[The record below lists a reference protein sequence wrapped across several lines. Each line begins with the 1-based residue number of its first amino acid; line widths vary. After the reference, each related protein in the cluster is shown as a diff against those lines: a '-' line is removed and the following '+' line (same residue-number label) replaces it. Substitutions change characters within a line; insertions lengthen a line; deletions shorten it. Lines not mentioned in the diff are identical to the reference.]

1 MILLLAACT
10 SGPVAPD
17 VARGDSAAP
26 DSSPPA
32 DTAEGIEVLPGL
44 SDTAVPPEPPS
55 APGFATLDCAA
66 AIPGDG
72 KTDCTL
78 RITDADA
85 VVAWE
90 GPAGVGLHGRSSLGF
105 VKPQYAVEL
114 RDSTGAE
121 AATDLFGL
129 GKEAD
134 WLLNGMYVDRALLR
148 NKLAYDL
155 YRDLTAD
162 REWAP
167 ESRYFELTLNGDY
180 VGLYALCE
188 RVDRG
193 SGRASVPA
201 DDGSGA
207 AFIVKGAEAGIP
219 STVQYAWWEVF
230 YPTAPSAAATA
241 AITARLARME
251 AALTARDP
259 ALWDDLDQDSAVAFV
274 LLEELTKNNDGF
286 FLSHHLYTHTDGKL
300 HFTPWDLDLSLGQ
313 PSYNDNENPASWL
326 AYRPDIVLG
335 LAAIPG
341 FSTRMTTMWAEW
353 RAGDLAD
360 DRLDARILGLV
371 RAMGSA
377 PARNFERWPI
387 GDIQFSGYLY
397 TVSSYEEEI
406 ERVRAFAQARV
417 RWMDANVATWG
428 G

>member
-1 MILLLAACT
+1 VILLLAACT
-10 SGPVAPD
+10 DGPVAPER
-17 VARGDSAAP
+17 AGDSAPP
-26 DSSPPA
+26 DSSPSA
-32 DTAEGIEVLPGL
+32 DSAESIEVLPGL
-44 SDTAVPPEPPS
+44 SDTAVLPTPPS

-66 AIPGDG
+66 AVPADG

-78 RITDADA
+78 RLADADG

-114 RDSTGAE
+114 RDEVGAE
-121 AATDLFGL
+121 AATNLFGM

-155 YRDLTAD
+155 YRDLTDD

-167 ESRYFELTLNGDY
+167 ESAYVELTLNGDY
-180 VGLYALCE
+180 VGLYALVE
-188 RVDRG
+188 RIDRAG
-193 SGRASVPA
+193 GRASVPQ
-201 DDGSGA
+201 DDGTGA

-219 STVQYAWWEVF
+219 STVQYAWWEVV
-230 YPTAPSAAATA
+230 YPTAPSGAATA

-251 AALTARDP
+251 ASITARDP
-259 ALWDDLDQDSAVAFV
+259 ALWDDLDLDSAVAFV
-274 LLEELTKNNDGF
+274 LLEEFTKNNDGF
-286 FLSHHLYTHTDGKL
+286 FLSHHLYTHTDGTL
-300 HFTPWDLDLSLGQ
+300 RFTPWDLDLSLGQ
-313 PSYNDNENPASWL
+313 PSYNDNENPRSWL

-341 FSTRMTTMWAEW
+341 FSARLTTMWAEW
-353 RAGDLAD
+353 RAGDLSD
-360 DRLDARILGLV
+360 ERLDARILGLV
-371 RAMGSA
+371 RAMGGA

-397 TVSSYEEEI
+397 AVSSYDEEI
-406 ERVRAFAQARV
+406 ARVRAFAQARAQ
-417 RWMDANVATWG
+417 WMDANVAAWG